1 MKPKWTE
8 PESMRKVPN
17 WEKQVRK
24 GWGGERE
31 GGRTRKKKRTG
42 PARSESSIR
51 CWSTREKGFRTA
63 KVWGV
68 NMLV

>member
-31 GGRTRKKKRTG
+31 GGTYKEEEEDGTG
-42 PARSESSIR
+42 E
-51 CWSTREKGFRTA
+51 
-63 KVWGV
+63 VGV
-68 NMLV
+68 VH